1 MTTEKRLA
9 VVTGGIG
16 GIGSAICVRLVQDG
30 HKVVATHHPSEQERA
45 QEWKNEMQQKGFDIG
60 IVSGDVSSPEDCA
73 IMIGNVQQQYGD
85 VDILVNCAGITR
97 DATMKRMDAEKWDLV
112 IKTNLSSAF
121 YVTKQVW
128 DGMLER
134 GYGRIVNISS
144 LNGQRGQFGQA
155 NYAAAKA
162 GMHGFTMTLAQE
174 GAAKGIT
181 ANTVAPGYVKTPM
194 TDAIREDIREAIVA
208 SIPMKRMALPEEI
221 ASAVSFLAAEQQAY
235 ITGAVIPLNGA
246 FFMH

>member
-1 MTTEKRLA
+1 MMAKIQEK
-9 VVTGGIG
+9 
-16 GIGSAICVRLVQDG
+16 
-30 HKVVATHHPSEQERA
+30 
-45 QEWKNEMQQKGFDIG
+45 
-60 IVSGDVSSPEDCA
+60 
-73 IMIGNVQQQYGD
+73 YGD

-97 DATMKRMDAEKWDLV
+97 DATMKRMDAAKWDMV
-112 IKTNLSSAF
+112 INTNLSSAF
-121 YVTKQVW
+121 YVTKPVW
-128 DGMLER
+128 EGMLER

-194 TDAIREDIREAIVA
+194 TDAIREDIREGIIAT
-208 SIPMKRMALPEEI
+208 IPMKRMALPEEI

-235 ITGAVIPLNGA
+235 ITGAIIPLNGA

>member
-1 MTTEKRLA
+1 MTKTNRLA

-16 GIGSAICVRLVQDG
+16 GIGSAICVRLSQDG
-30 HKVVATHHPSEQERA
+30 HKVVATCHPSEQDKA
-45 QEWKNEMQQKGFDIG
+45 ADWSSEMKQQGLEIG
-60 IVSGDVSSPEDCA
+60 VMSGDVSSAEECESMMA
-73 IMIGNVQQQYGD
+73 NIRQEFGD

-97 DATMKRMDAEKWDLV
+97 DATMKRMDAKKWDMV

-121 YVTKQVW
+121 YVTKTVW
-128 DGMLER
+128 VGMLER

-194 TDAIREDIREAIVA
+194 TDAIREDIREGIIAT
-208 SIPMKRMALPEEI
+208 IPMRRMALPEEI

-235 ITGAVIPLNGA
+235 ITGAIIPLNGA

>member
-1 MTTEKRLA
+1 MATTQHLA

-16 GIGSAICVRLVQDG
+16 GIGSAICVRLTQDG
-30 HKVVATHHPSEQERA
+30 HKVVATYHPSEQERA
-45 QEWKNEMQQKGFDIG
+45 QEWQKEMQQKGFDIG
-60 IVSGDVSSPEDCA
+60 VVSGDVSSPQDCA
-73 IMIGNVQQQYGD
+73 TMVGNIQQQFGN

-121 YVTKQVW
+121 YMTKQVW

-194 TDAIREDIREAIVA
+194 TDAIREDIREAIIA
-208 SIPMKRMALPEEI
+208 TIPMKRMAQPEEI

-235 ITGAVIPLNGA
+235 ITGAIIPLNGA